1 MSRKICIVN
10 GHPDPAPGHFT
21 AALCDSYAEAA
32 RHGGHAV
39 TRIDVAALDIPVLR
53 APGEF
58 ADDPPAAV
66 KDAQALVKAAE
77 HVVVV
82 FPMWLGGMPAYCR
95 AFFEQ
100 LSRAGFAVGTSG
112 AGWPKGLLAGR
123 SARVVVT
130 MGMPSAVYR
139 IYFGA
144 QGVRGFERSVLAL
157 AGFKP
162 IYETLFGM
170 VEETG
175 PEGRARMLAKMAR
188 LGRLG
193 R

>member
-1 MSRKICIVN
+1 MHRTICIVH
-10 GHPDPAPGHFT
+10 GHPDPAPGRFT
-21 AALCDSYAEAA
+21 AALCDAYAAA
-32 RHGGHAV
+32 AQEVGHV
-39 TRIDVAALDIPVLR
+39 VSRIDVAGLDVPLLR
-53 APGEF
+53 AP
-58 ADDPPAAV
+58 ADFLTEPPGPI
-66 KDAQALVKAAE
+66 KDAQAQVLAAE

-100 LSRAGFAVGTSG
+100 LSRAGFALGASE
-112 AGWPKGLLAGR
+112 AGWPKGMLAGR

-130 MGMPSAVYR
+130 MGMPAAVYR

-144 QGVRGFERSVLAL
+144 HGVRGFERSVLAL

-162 IYETLFGM
+162 IHETLFGM
-170 VEETG
+170 VEAAG